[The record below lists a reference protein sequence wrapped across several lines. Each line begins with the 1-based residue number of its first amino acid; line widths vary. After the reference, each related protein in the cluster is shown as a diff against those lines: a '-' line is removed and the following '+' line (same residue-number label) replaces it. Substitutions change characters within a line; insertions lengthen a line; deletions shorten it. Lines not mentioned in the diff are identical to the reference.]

1 MVNRVFVVMGANY
14 GDEGKGLVSAIHAL
28 RAQIMNKKC
37 LTVLYNGGAQR
48 GHTVETDDYRHVFH
62 HLAAGSLFNSSTY
75 MSEDFIINPIVFMHE
90 VNTLHCTYPDIYGL
104 NYRIYVNGNCRVTTP
119 FDIAANQADRTNLNN
134 GSCGLGIFQTRKR
147 YENRLGE
154 PRYATLIHYSPRE
167 LYNWAIGIANWY
179 KVQGVFFGN
188 GEIENSAIVFASDF
202 EQMKNKVCRCDIVD
216 LTRCF
221 DTIVF
226 EGAQGLAL
234 SEDNVKDFPHL
245 TPSLTGV
252 DNPLKEIAKM
262 NLAPEDALYGFEFV
276 TRPYFTRHG
285 YGPFPT
291 EDDSLAEEYGLEDKT
306 NVFNAYQKSF
316 RYGKFNV
323 DEMMQRIA
331 KEKQK
336 VELAKLH
343 STSFEVI
350 VTHGDELPE
359 DYVMDTIYQVQN
371 QDIDGV
377 VKVDSRFVTPNT
389 QLRFYDSKET
399 IL

>member
-1 MVNRVFVVMGANY
+1 MVKNVFVVMGTNY

-28 RAQIMNKKC
+28 HSQIMDNKC

-62 HLAAGSLFNSSTY
+62 HLAAGSLFGSSTY
-75 MSEDFIINPIVFMHE
+75 MSEDFIINPIMFVHE
-90 VNTLHCTYPDIYGL
+90 FNTLRYTYSDMFGA
-104 NYRIYVNGNCRVTTP
+104 NFQVYVNGNCRVTTP
-119 FDIAANQADRTNLNN
+119 FDIAANQSDRVNLTN

-147 YENRLGE
+147 YESRFNE
-154 PRYATLIHYSPRE
+154 PRYSALSCYSPRE
-167 LYNWAIGIANWY
+167 LYNWAIDVANWY
-179 KVQGVFFGN
+179 KVQGVYFAD
-188 GEIENSAIVFASDF
+188 GEMENLAVTFASDF
-202 EQMKNKVCRCDIVD
+202 EQMKDKVHICDIAD
-216 LTRCF
+216 LTESF
-221 DTIVF
+221 DMVIF
-226 EGAQGLAL
+226 EGAQGLGL

-262 NLAPEDALYGFEFV
+262 NLDPDDVTYRFEFV

-291 EDDSLAEEYGLEDKT
+291 EDDSLVKEYNLEDKT
-306 NVFNAYQKSF
+306 NVFNAYQKNF
-316 RYGKFNV
+316 RYGKFDV
-323 DEMMQRIA
+323 DEMMQRVV

-336 VELAKLH
+336 VELVKLDNV
-343 STSFEVI
+343 SFGVV

-377 VKVDSRFVTPNT
+377 LRVDSRFVTPNT